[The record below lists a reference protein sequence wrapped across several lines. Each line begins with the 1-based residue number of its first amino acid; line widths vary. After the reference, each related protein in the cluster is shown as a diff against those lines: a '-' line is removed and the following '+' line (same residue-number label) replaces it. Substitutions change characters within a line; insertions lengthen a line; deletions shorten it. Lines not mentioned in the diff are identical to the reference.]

1 MLQEEAL
8 PNLPPKRL
16 SIRSNQSEAGDTSLT
31 DSSSDVFPDDK
42 SQISVSK
49 TSSRNSMNLL
59 DADVADNDFINNN
72 STLLKNK
79 TESPTHTATND
90 MELYDNIMTELKR
103 RSKDEFYE
111 SPATLVS
118 SVYNS
123 NESPPQTQPRVP
135 ATDSPSTER
144 PTPLARSPKANHS
157 ADDGPPL
164 PKKTVKRKS
173 IVDILDS

>member
-1 MLQEEAL
+1 
-8 PNLPPKRL
+8 
-16 SIRSNQSEAGDTSLT
+16 
-31 DSSSDVFPDDK
+31 
-42 SQISVSK
+42 
-49 TSSRNSMNLL
+49 MNLL